1 MRKLIFGLLFA
12 LMLLATA
19 GTASVTLA
27 QTTVVVSP
35 VNMDGWA
42 FLVTSPD
49 GTGNF
54 AVGPAT
60 SPLGLGSAHLF
71 TGTHGDESAQ
81 IRNVNYQYTKLSD
94 LTALS
99 YWTYV
104 TLWNGQQL
112 PYIILN
118 IDTDGD
124 GVTDDLLF
132 FEPAYQ
138 TPSSGNPSLPDQ
150 GTVALDTWQYW
161 DALQG
166 GWWSLNY
173 PSIATPGVAYNSF
186 PGVQPLSVYLSS
198 FPDAQI
204 VNTAGG
210 LGGVRVLVGF
220 ASSTDVF
227 DGNVDR
233 FTIGVT
239 GTETTYDFEPFPNV
253 NIDIKPGSY
262 PNSINLGSKGVVP
275 VAVLGS
281 EIFDAS
287 TVDPSTVEFANAHPV
302 RWTMEDVNN
311 DGYMDMLFFFNTRDL
326 SLIGGSTEATLI
338 GATVGGQSIQGTD
351 TVNIVPK

>member
-1 MRKLIFGLLFA
+1 MRKSLIFGLFVVV
-12 LMLLATA
+12 LLATV
-19 GTASVTLA
+19 GIGSTLA
-27 QTTVVVSP
+27 QTTVIVSP
-35 VNMDGWA
+35 VDMDEWA
-42 FLVTSPD
+42 FLITSLD
-49 GTGNF
+49 GTGDF
-54 AVGPAT
+54 VTGPAT
-60 SPLGLGSAHLF
+60 PPMGTGSAHLY
-71 TGTHGDESAQ
+71 TGTQGDESAQ
-81 IRNVNYQYTKLSD
+81 IRNIDYAGTKLSD

-99 YWTYV
+99 YYTYMIEN
-104 TLWNGQQL
+104 NGQQF
-112 PYIILN
+112 PYIILD

-124 GVTDDLLF
+124 GTRDDLLF
-132 FEPAYQ
+132 FEPPYQ
-138 TPSSGNPSLPDQ
+138 NPTDGNPLLPDQ
-150 GTVALDTWQYW
+150 GTTALDTWQFW
-161 DALQG
+161 DALPG
-166 GWWSLNY
+166 GWWSLY
-173 PSIATPGVAYNSF
+173 HPDVASAGAPQTVPANT
-186 PGVQPLSVYLSS
+186 GVQSLSTYISA
-198 FPDAQI
+198 FPDATI
-204 VNTAGG
+204 VNPDG

-220 ASSTDVF
+220 ASSSDVF
-227 DGNVDR
+227 EGNVDG

-239 GTETTYDFEPFPNV
+239 GTETTYDFEPFLNV

-281 EIFDAS
+281 ETFDAS

>member
-1 MRKLIFGLLFA
+1 MKTKAITAVMIMLF
-12 LMLLATA
+12 LASI
-19 GTASVTLA
+19 SVSAVLA

-35 VNMDGWA
+35 IHMDGWDWY
-42 FLVTSPD
+42 VTSADGIGEFVAGPD
-49 GTGNF
+49 TPPMG
-54 AVGPAT
+54 V
-60 SPLGLGSAHLF
+60 GSAHLF
-71 TGTHGDESAQ
+71 TGTQGDWSAE
-81 IRNVNYQYTKLSD
+81 IRNTDYAGTELSD

-104 TLWNGQQL
+104 TQWNGQQA
-112 PYIILN
+112 PYIILHL
-118 IDTDGD
+118 DLDGD
-124 GVTDDLLF
+124 GAWDDLLF

-138 TPSSGNPSLPDQ
+138 TPTSGNPSLPDQ
-150 GTVALDTWQYW
+150 GLPTLNQWQDW
-161 DALQG
+161 DALVG
-166 GWWSLNY
+166 GWWSLN
-173 PSIATPGVAYNSF
+173 SIAGATPGT
-186 PGVQPLSVYLSS
+186 GVKSLADYLAVE
-198 FPDAQI
+198 PDAVI
-204 VNTAGG
+204 VNTAAG
-210 LGGVRVLVGF
+210 LGGIRLVVGW

-227 DGNVDR
+227 NGYVDG

-239 GTETTYDFEPFPNV
+239 GTETTYDFEPFLNV

-262 PNSINLGSKGVVP
+262 PNSINLKSKGVVP

-281 EIFDAS
+281 DTFDAS
-287 TVDPSTVEFANAHPV
+287 TVNPSTVLFAGAAPV